1 MRYALR
7 DSQHVGRAF
16 LGVAPCGGQV
26 ATTGS
31 ICWGRPEFRPC
42 PPTSASESPTV
53 CNLPFHA
60 FRDVM
65 ADKPLFEGALKVD
78 WTPSVQTDAGLARL
92 WFGGWGGPKAE

>member
-1 MRYALR
+1 MRFVTLNM
-7 DSQHVGRAF
+7 SVGLSWVSPR
-16 LGVAPCGGQV
+16 GGGGQV

-78 WTPSVQTDAGLARL
+78 WTPSVQTDAGLACL
-92 WFGGWGGPKAE
+92 WFEGWGVPKAG